1 MQQHNSTITS
11 ASYML
16 GIPADA
22 VYNFK
27 QTWDKAKEQA
37 TPTTTLEKVTEQI
50 VGEVEKV
57 NPLLASHWKLLK
69 LLKDRGYPYSE

>member
-1 MQQHNSTITS
+1 MQPHNSTIIS

-22 VYNFK
+22 IQNFSDTWAEAKK
-27 QTWDKAKEQA
+27 QSE
-37 TPTTTLEKVTEQI
+37 PTTTLEKVTEQLAT
-50 VGEVEKV
+50 EVEKV
-57 NPLLASHWKLLK
+57 NPLLASHWRLLK